1 MKILCSSLFPKLKKG
16 EEEIHETETCGE
28 AWFILNMYRFSCIV
42 FLVAYLIFSH
52 AFRSFPVSS
61 VTRQRAISQ
70 AQGARLYAADAPPAP
85 VDDPYLVHYC
95 VSCEYEYDEKK
106 GYKKRLPP
114 GTRMRDKET
123 FMCPVC
129 GAAIDQFK
137 VKGPSP

>member
-1 MKILCSSLFPKLKKG
+1 MMNGL
-16 EEEIHETETCGE
+16 
-28 AWFILNMYRFSCIV
+28 SCIV
-42 FLVAYLIFSH
+42 LLVGCLILSH
-52 AFRSFPVSS
+52 CLRQSPLRSM
-61 VTRQRAISQ
+61 TRQSIISQ
-70 AQGARLYAADAPPAP
+70 PQGVRLYAADAPPVPA
-85 VDDPYLVHYC
+85 DDPYLVHYC

-114 GTRMRDKET
+114 GTRMRDQKT